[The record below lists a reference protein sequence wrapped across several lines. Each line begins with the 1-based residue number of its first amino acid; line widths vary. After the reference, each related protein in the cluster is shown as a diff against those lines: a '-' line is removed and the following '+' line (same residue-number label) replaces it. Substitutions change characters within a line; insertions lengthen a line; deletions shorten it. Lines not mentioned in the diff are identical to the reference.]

1 MRGFR
6 EERNRKQEVR
16 LENTYPQETEEKEEQ
31 VTEARRKGSE
41 VWGRNITDAKED
53 ILRYEVINNADT
65 NVAFP

>member
-31 VTEARRKGSE
+31 VTEARKKGSE
-41 VWGRNITDAKED
+41 VRGSNITDAKED